1 MAERAGF
8 PAELLEPLTACAEGR
23 MPPNVALVHLFL
35 EAADEREAQ
44 CVLDYAARVSSGR
57 RRTERLNHARQLW
70 AGAPQAFS
78 LVRRVMGVADG
89 GGQLG
94 KPWPE
99 VFDDAAALS
108 AEAAVALYSLGNP
121 LLLDQITAELIERM
135 AEWGLLE
142 PGSRVLDLGCGSGRI
157 AKAIAPSV
165 GAVVAIDCSERMAQ
179 LARAATSAFSNVFV
193 LRSDGASLSF
203 ATDGCFD
210 SVLAIDSFPYLVEAE
225 LAHALVREIARVLR
239 PGGQLLMMN
248 YAYREH
254 LAGDRAEV
262 ASLAEANG
270 FEVLRNGT
278 ADLSLWDGRAFLLRK
293 K

>member
-1 MAERAGF
+1 MAESAGF
-8 PAELLEPLTACAEGR
+8 PAELLEPLAACAEGR

-35 EAADEREAQ
+35 QSADEGEAR
-44 CVLDYAARVSSGR
+44 CALDYAARVSAGGR
-57 RRTERLNHARQLW
+57 KTERLHHATQLW

-99 VFDDAAALS
+99 VFDEAAGLS
-108 AEAAVALYSLGNP
+108 PEAAVALYSLGNP
-121 LLLDQITAELIERM
+121 LLLDQITAELVERM
-135 AEWGLLE
+135 AEWRLLE
-142 PGSRVLDLGCGSGRI
+142 PETCVLDLGCGSGRI
-157 AKAIAPSV
+157 AKAIAPKV

-179 LARAATSAFSNVFV
+179 LAGAATGSFSNVLV
-193 LRSDGASLSF
+193 LRSDGASLGF
-203 ATDGCFD
+203 ASDGSFD

-225 LAHALVREIARVLR
+225 LAHAVVREIARVLR

-254 LAGDRAEV
+254 IAADRAEV

-293 K
+293 T